1 MNLRRWQKN
10 EEWRSKRLRKRISK
24 AIQTYQSKK
33 KDSMTSEDLK
43 DYKKKETFR
52 SKLLEIRKFEL
63 NILIKKKLKQ
73 FLK

>member
-24 AIQTYQSKK
+24 AVQTYQSKK

-52 SKLLEIRKFEL
+52 
-63 NILIKKKLKQ
+63 IKALRNKKV
-73 FLK
+73 